1 MNHTSYTTTNIDATL
16 EAFEATLKID
26 RHLIVKSDRVAIPVL
41 DQQSVIMGFID
52 DWKFIFEID
61 YDRYEDNNFL
71 LRVFRK
77 VREEVKDWD
86 YDKLVTLMYTLTWY
100 IKRETNISLEEA
112 VDFILGE
119 MKQ

>member
-1 MNHTSYTTTNIDATL
+1 MKHTSYTTTNIESTL
-16 EAFEATLKID
+16 EAFEATLKIN
-26 RHLIVKSDRVAIPVL
+26 RHLIVKSDREAVAIL
-41 DQQSVIMGFID
+41 DEESVIMGVID

-77 VREEVKDWD
+77 VREEVKEWN
-86 YDKLVTLMYTLTWY
+86 YDRLVTLMYTLTWD

-112 VDFILGE
+112 VEFIIGE
-119 MKQ
+119 MK